1 MRFSAVLAVL
11 LVALL
16 TACQKKEEPEAQAA
30 AEPAPPAPVV
40 VQEFLP
46 LTTETVTWERRQ
58 PKCKGGQCASVTVD
72 VVRFPGNPELSA
84 LIEQELVGLIQG
96 PLNQGELTLDD
107 YAAGFLARA
116 DKRSTANLTAR
127 LLRQTGALVVIRLDT
142 NLYTGG
148 AHGIPVTAFLNYDRH
163 LNRRLLLDDV
173 VQDGRRPA
181 LADLARKAH
190 EVWLMENG
198 FTDSAFAQQW
208 PFVETDNFAL
218 GSQGLVLAYNV
229 YALAPYSAGQ
239 PELLLPYAGL
249 QGILRPEWIFAS
261 P

>member
-1 MRFSAVLAVL
+1 MRISVGLVV
-11 LVALL
+11 LVATLL
-16 TACQKKEEPEAQAA
+16 TACHKKEEPELQAV

-46 LTTETVTWERRQ
+46 LQTETVAWERQQ
-58 PKCKGGQCASVTVD
+58 PKCKGKQCASVTVD
-72 VVRFPGNPELSA
+72 VVRFPDNAELSA
-84 LIEQELVGLIQG
+84 LIEKELVGLIQG
-96 PLNQGELTLDD
+96 PLNQGEPTLDG
-107 YAAGFLARA
+107 YATGFLARA
-116 DKRSTANLTAR
+116 DKRSTASLRAG
-127 LLRQTGALVVIRLDT
+127 LLRQTGALVVVRLDT
-142 NLYTGG
+142 SLYTGG

-181 LADLARKAH
+181 LVDLARKAH
-190 EVWLMENG
+190 EAWLKQNS
-198 FTDSAFAQQW
+198 FTDSAFVEQW

-218 GSQGLVLAYNV
+218 GSQGLILAYNV

-239 PELLLPYAGL
+239 PELLLPYAEL
-249 QGILRPEWIFAS
+249 QGILRPEWILAS